1 MVVYNWLLQT
11 ISDLFNRHELELA
24 DAGPVRSIST
34 RDNHNQNFLGQF
46 AKAQLK
52 AQSEWFGAIEA
63 LERLLLKCLQTL
75 SPEESQCQGLFISGT
90 APVLSNEILL
100 DRFQTAIFTPGA
112 LKNNLALMPFQLPA
126 ERQLLTNPTPHA
138 IAELPLLP
146 NDPIA
151 KEQFCLVFATNFA
164 LAMVLGEDE
173 RGFPAF
179 HFSFEPELIGKIWL
193 TLRSRLVLTNH
204 HQIQQLDDLVEQFAP
219 CPPDYRLV
227 TFFSRQLLENLP
239 PPSIPAPIPTRCVET
254 VKTAP
259 VVKLS
264 QKKIK
269 TKPTTTELP
278 QSKFAEVELLQALT
292 HEIRTPLTTIRT
304 LTRLL
309 LKKGS
314 NLTADI
320 IKRLESI
327 DRECSEQIERMEL
340 IFRAADL
347 ETNKNQVQLIPI
359 SLEQLCQDS
368 IPRWQQKAQRRN
380 VVLDFVLPQKLPQV
394 VSDPTMLDQVLT
406 GLMENFTRS
415 LPSGGRIQVR
425 VTTAGNQLKLQFVP
439 ESVCSSNPFKSL
451 GQLLRF
457 QPETG
462 SLSLNLDVTKN
473 LFQALGGKLIVRQ
486 RPQQGEVVTV
496 FLPLGKSEIESQLNL
511 SIAP

>member
-1 MVVYNWLLQT
+1 MQNWSLQT
-11 ISDLFNRHELELA
+11 ISDIFNQYLGLA
-24 DAGPVRSIST
+24 DTSPVESIST
-34 RDNHNQNFLGQF
+34 RDNHNQNFAGQLT
-46 AKAQLK
+46 KAQLK
-52 AQSEWFGAIEA
+52 AQGEWFGAIAA
-63 LERLLLKCLQTL
+63 LEQLLLQLLQTVA
-75 SPEESQCQGLFISGT
+75 PEESQCQGLILCGT

-100 DRFQTAIFTPGA
+100 KHFYTGIFTPGA
-112 LKNNLALMPFQLPA
+112 LKKSLALMPFQLPA
-126 ERQLLTNPTPHA
+126 DCQLPKDRIPRS

-151 KEQFCLVFATNFA
+151 KEQFCLVFTTNFA

-173 RGFPAF
+173 RGLAAF
-179 HFSFEPELIGKIWL
+179 HFSFEPEAIGKIWFA
-193 TLRSRLVLTNH
+193 LRSRLFLTKNH
-204 HQIQQLDDLVEQFAP
+204 QLQHLDALIEHFYP
-219 CPPDYRLV
+219 CIPDYRLV
-227 TFFSRQLLENLP
+227 SYFSRQLLKNLP
-239 PPSIPAPIPTRCVET
+239 DRPIQTPASIRCVET
-254 VKTAP
+254 VKSIP

-264 QKKIK
+264 PKKVK
-269 TKPTTTELP
+269 TTKQTTNDSS

-320 IKRLESI
+320 VKRLESI

-340 IFRAADL
+340 IFRAAEL
-347 ETNKNQVQLIPI
+347 ETNHDRVELIPI
-359 SLEQLCQDS
+359 SLDQLCQQN

-380 VVLDFVLPQKLPQV
+380 VTLDFVLPQKLPQV
-394 VSDPTMLDQVLT
+394 ISDPTMLDQVLT
-406 GLMENFTRS
+406 GLMESFTRS

-425 VTTAGNQLKLQFVP
+425 VTTAGNQLKLQFLS

-473 LFQALGGKLIVRQ
+473 LFHALGGKLIVRQ

-496 FLPLGKSEIESQLNL
+496 FLPLGKSEIESQL
-511 SIAP
+511 SVVQ